1 MCGLLKFNVFKIN
14 DTCGLI
20 NVGPIYVYSD
30 LQSTY
35 SVKSNV
41 AVQLLLFRTIQFI
54 LTKVLIDI
62 FFQLANVNGLFQI
75 ELNQVHEM
83 QGVSINVLGVL
94 ESLKDNYQ
102 KIPTENHL
110 KLHGSIVGTA
120 FNYLTSYKNHFRST
134 ILSDLK
140 SILTSYI
147 YPCANQKK
155 KYQQIFTKNF
165 YFLFTSLCYKGYQ
178 KLD

>member
-1 MCGLLKFNVFKIN
+1 
-14 DTCGLI
+14 
-20 NVGPIYVYSD
+20 
-30 LQSTY
+30 
-35 SVKSNV
+35 
-41 AVQLLLFRTIQFI
+41 
-54 LTKVLIDI
+54 
-62 FFQLANVNGLFQI
+62 
-75 ELNQVHEM
+75 M

-94 ESLKDNYQ
+94 ESLKDNYR

-147 YPCANQKK
+147 Y
-155 KYQQIFTKNF
+155 
-165 YFLFTSLCYKGYQ
+165 LCTN
-178 KLD
+178 